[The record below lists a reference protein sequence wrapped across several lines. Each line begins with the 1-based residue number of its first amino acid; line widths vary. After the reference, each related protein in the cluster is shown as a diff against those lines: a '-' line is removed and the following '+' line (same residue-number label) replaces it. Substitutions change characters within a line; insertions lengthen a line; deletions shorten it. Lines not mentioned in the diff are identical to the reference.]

1 MDAHSPFSTR
11 STKRIQRPRNILRNF
26 FQFHEPRDRGDN
38 LIQGREA
45 NLRAARV
52 GANFKKSG
60 EPALPCG
67 SRDGNPDDI
76 LSRGNENG
84 RPLSPPPLPPSV
96 WTPDFPRRRPPSPRN
111 LPANPIR
118 GTITTNFGAVVRGVR
133 PPPTPFRE
141 LLLEMDTAGL
151 LLNREYYLSSTFLR
165 SLILLSL
172 FLPFS

>member
-1 MDAHSPFSTR
+1 MAGLS
-11 STKRIQRPRNILRNF
+11 L
-26 FQFHEPRDRGDN
+26 
-38 LIQGREA
+38 
-45 NLRAARV
+45 
-52 GANFKKSG
+52 
-60 EPALPCG
+60 LPP
-67 SRDGNPDDI
+67 S
-76 LSRGNENG
+76 
-84 RPLSPPPLPPSV
+84 PSV

-165 SLILLSL
+165 SLILFPL
-172 FLPFS
+172 FLPFFLENFSFVAHHLFPRLVKLCLSRRGKVEERERIGNGTIHSEDRILIGFFFFSKTRISQEYRDWMKVMSV